1 MDMGPQAYGRSAARP
16 AVPTIRTDMRNPNAM
31 PAPTPPL
38 KSHQPGAT
46 YVASPTSASPIS
58 PGPASAPQYVFDR
71 RAQPM
76 DSARSVQV
84 AQVPRS
90 GSLPVALQPSAAP
103 LGPQPR
109 PLVPVASGAGFSAQP
124 PAPRPSMP
132 DPRRTGTAPAA
143 PIPRANANAAHVPNS
158 PSAPQVS
165 PITPVSP
172 PMTSPVHERLTAMQT
187 TIPEPLSKQSSPRPS
202 VSSSTSRQGYSTAAG
217 GTGNSPMPIDLA
229 DSAAEE
235 GPLLDHSHLR
245 PGEHVSL
252 LPHGETLQMY
262 RENAKKTNDPYL
274 NYELAVFMLDV
285 ARSLESADPDS
296 DAGNERRELIREAV
310 SNLKKLADRGHAD
323 SQYLVADCL
332 VNGFGTLKGKPDLST
347 AFSFFVLASK
357 HGHPDAGYRAG
368 TCYEKGWGCRRDSA
382 KAVQFYRK
390 AASLGHPGAQYRL
403 GTAELNGELGL
414 KRSARAGVKFL
425 KRSAECATPEF
436 PHALHEL
443 ALLHEKGIHNVLFA
457 DHDHSCELLAQAAEM
472 GYAPSAYKL
481 GVNYEY
487 GRFGCPMDSGLS
499 IHMYNIA
506 AQQNHKEACFALAAW
521 YLVGAPGILP
531 QSDTEAFLWSKRAA
545 EQGMAKAEYT
555 CGYFTENGIG
565 TVRDLAA
572 AKGWYLRAAEHG
584 DSRAQNRVSALSGH
598 AAKQVTDA
606 VPMSEDEF
614 VPVKPLS
621 APFPGSVSAG
631 NPTSYMPKY
640 PTPKTMRQ
648 TQASQ
653 RDLHYNTL
661 IAAVNGRERQRIREA
676 LGLPTRNM
684 PPPPP
689 TSQGPLGPINPG
701 PTSMRVAMAAAEE
714 QAAREREVQ
723 ARIDAERAEQERIE
737 NERLEAQRR
746 QEEEEQQRQE
756 EQRLREE
763 GEHAT
768 NPEMAAPSQPPESQP
783 PSKNAQKGQASSQFA
798 SIAGF
803 FRNAFHTNRS
813 SAQRQGRD
821 KQPPPQPEGHDN
833 QPPPQPEGH
842 DNQPPPQSQGH
853 DNQPPPQ
860 PQGHD
865 NRPPPQPEGQAN
877 RPPPQPEGQAN
888 RPPPQPEGA
897 SVHDTMPPHLQ
908 ARPRPV
914 MPPHL
919 AGPRDAAQPSGYQP
933 GKPPQPLGSDVRPPG
948 TMQYLRTGN
957 VPGRPPVANGP
968 PGNAI
973 AGPLVPGAV
982 NAPRPIPAGAPPR
995 PLGPQRPGQPG
1006 QANHFAVSPRGAGE
1020 LGFRPPRPPQAG
1032 AHPITRPAGPPGTHG
1047 PPGAP
1052 AARPPPQ
1059 LVPGQPVTRP
1069 ALAGFN
1075 SAQSAPRLPPPNFG
1089 SPSLFDDAGAEFPKL
1104 DKQRVP
1110 IVNKAGAG
1118 PLGPTL
1124 GPAPAPA
1131 PPGPAPLLPGQ
1142 APAGSNKTST
1152 DSAPARN
1159 SEDGKGRRKLF
1170 GIL

>member
-1 MDMGPQAYGRSAARP
+1 
-16 AVPTIRTDMRNPNAM
+16 M
-31 PAPTPPL
+31 PAPPQPL
-38 KSHQPGAT
+38 NSHQPGVT

-58 PGPASAPQYVFDR
+58 PGTASAPQYAFDR

-76 DSARSVQV
+76 DTVRPVQV
-84 AQVPRS
+84 AQPPRS
-90 GSLPVALQPSAAP
+90 GSLPAALQPSAAP

-109 PLVPVASGAGFSAQP
+109 PQIPVTSGAGFSARP
-124 PAPRPSMP
+124 PAPRPPMV
-132 DPRRTGTAPAA
+132 DPRRAGTAPVA
-143 PIPRANANAAHVPNS
+143 PAPRANVNVAHIPGTS
-158 PSAPQVS
+158 SAPQVS
-165 PITPVSP
+165 PTTPVSP
-172 PMTSPVHERLTAMQT
+172 PLTTPVRERLTTMPT
-187 TIPEPLSKQSSPRPS
+187 TIPEPLSKHSSPRPS
-202 VSSSTSRQGYSTAAG
+202 VSSAASRQGYSTAAG
-217 GTGNSPMPIDLA
+217 GTGNSPMPVDPT
-229 DSAAEE
+229 DNTAEE
-235 GPLLDHSHLR
+235 GPLLDHSHLQ

-262 RENAKKTNDPYL
+262 RQNAKKTNDPYL
-274 NYELAVFMLDV
+274 TYELAVFMLDV
-285 ARSLESADPDS
+285 ARSMESVDPDS
-296 DAGNERRELIREAV
+296 DAGNERKELIREAV

-332 VNGFGTLKGKPDLST
+332 VNGFGTPKGKPDLST

-368 TCYEKGWGCRRDSA
+368 TCYEKGWGCRRDSG

-414 KRSARAGVKFL
+414 KRSARAGIKFL

-457 DHDHSCELLAQAAEM
+457 DHDHACELLAQAAEM

-565 TVRDLAA
+565 TVRDLPA

-584 DSRAQNRVSALSGH
+584 DNRAHKRLSALSGH

-606 VPMSEDEF
+606 VPKSEDDF

-661 IAAVNGRERQRIREA
+661 VAAASGRERQRVREA
-676 LGLPTRNM
+676 LGLPTRSM
-684 PPPPP
+684 PPPPPPP
-689 TSQGPLGPINPG
+689 TSQGPRGPINPG

-714 QAAREREVQ
+714 QAAREREEQ

-737 NERLEAQRR
+737 NERLEAQKR

-756 EQRLREE
+756 QQRLREE
-763 GEHAT
+763 EERLREERLHEERQRAA
-768 NPEMAAPSQPPESQP
+768 NPQMAAPP
-783 PSKNAQKGQASSQFA
+783 
-798 SIAGF
+798 
-803 FRNAFHTNRS
+803 
-813 SAQRQGRD
+813 
-821 KQPPPQPEGHDN
+821 
-833 QPPPQPEGH
+833 
-842 DNQPPPQSQGH
+842 PPPQSQQPPQAQPPPQAVQQGQPSPQVVSMAGFGR
-853 DNQPPPQ
+853 NAPQGNRPPPQ
-860 PQGHD
+860 PQG
-865 NRPPPQPEGQAN
+865 AI
-877 RPPPQPEGQAN
+877 
-888 RPPPQPEGA
+888 
-897 SVHDTMPPHLQ
+897 VHGTMPPYLQ
-908 ARPRPV
+908 ARPRPT
-914 MPPHL
+914 MPHFG
-919 AGPRDAAQPSGYQP
+919 GPRDAAQPGGHPPNAPNRPP
-933 GKPPQPLGSDVRPPG
+933 GQPPQPLGSDVRPPDALH
-948 TMQYLRTGN
+948 YLRTDN
-957 VPGRPPVANGP
+957 VPGRPPAANAP
-968 PGNAI
+968 PGNA
-973 AGPLVPGAV
+973 ASGPIVPGAV
-982 NAPRPIPAGAPPR
+982 NAPRPVPVGAPGLPR
-995 PLGPQRPGQPG
+995 PLGPQGPGHPGQPN
-1006 QANHFAVSPRGAGE
+1006 QFAARPPGTGE

-1032 AHPITRPAGPPGTHG
+1032 AHPIARPAAPPGTHG

-1059 LVPGQPVTRP
+1059 LVPGQPGARP
-1069 ALAGFN
+1069 VLAGFN
-1075 SAQSAPRLPPPNFG
+1075 SAQNAPRLPSPNFG
-1089 SPSLFDDAGAEFPKL
+1089 SPSLLDDANSEPPKP
-1104 DKQRVP
+1104 DAQQVP
-1110 IVNKAGAG
+1110 VVSKAGAG
-1118 PLGPTL
+1118 APGPVPGPAAAAPPGAAPQQP
-1124 GPAPAPA
+1124 GPAPAEN
-1131 PPGPAPLLPGQ
+1131 
-1142 APAGSNKTST
+1142 SKTST
-1152 DSAPARN
+1152 DSAPARK

-1170 GIL
+1170 GIF